1 MRRTALEYRLLE
13 KTELWISPVEL
24 HGADLTACARAAAQV
39 LGLNPEEIMVTD
51 VLEDRMTLDI
61 LVPTIQAEH
70 IIACEK
76 DLLEA
81 MASVPGIHVKADTR
95 VHSDGILGLISLD
108 EAQGKEVLE
117 RSRAIGF
124 QIAERIRKRAV
135 VFATGHEVLQGQ
147 IQDTNTPFLIAALQL
162 EGYHAVQGGTLE
174 DKASAIA
181 RAFRRAAETG
191 YGLVLTTGGIGAEGK
206 DQTLEALAQV
216 DPQATLPY
224 ILKFQQGQG
233 RHAKDGV
240 RIGVGV
246 LEQTR
251 IVCLPGPHDEV
262 LLAWLALIE
271 GLKTNQNKEAL
282 AVAIA
287 GALRQKFLD
296 RSGHHTSRS
305 SIHLLEVSHDSK

>member
-1 MRRTALEYRLLE
+1 MEYRLLE
-13 KTELWISPVEL
+13 KMELWISPVEL
-24 HGADLTACARAAAQV
+24 HGADLTACAQAAAQV

-61 LVPTIQAEH
+61 LVSTIQAEH
-70 IIACEK
+70 IIAREK

-81 MASVPGIHVKADTR
+81 LASVPGIHVKADTR

-108 EAQGKEVLE
+108 EAQGREVLE

-124 QIAERIRKRAV
+124 QIAERIRKRAI
-135 VFATGHEVLQGQ
+135 VFATGREVLEGQ
-147 IQDTNTPFLIAALQL
+147 IQDSNTPFLIAALQP
-162 EGYHAVQGGTLE
+162 EGYHAVQGRTLE

-191 YGLVLTTGGIGAEGK
+191 YGLALTTGGIGAEGK

-216 DPQATLPY
+216 DPQAALPY

-233 RHAKDGV
+233 RHAKDAV

-251 IVCLPGPHDEV
+251 IVCFPGPHDEV
-262 LLAWLALIE
+262 LLAWPAL
-271 GLKTNQNKEAL
+271 LKGMKANQNKEAL
-282 AVAIA
+282 AEAIA
-287 GALRQKFLD
+287 GALRQKFLA
-296 RSGHHTSRS
+296 RS
-305 SIHLLEVSHDSK
+305 SHPGEVFLSSHPLEVSHDSK